1 MKAQDLKRHI
11 LDTLQDTEF
20 RYRGEDCLINPH
32 SAHDIYLG
40 YKDIDK
46 TYTDID
52 DLMNDPVFDGK
63 SLNEIVGQ
71 IELI

>member
-1 MKAQDLKRHI
+1 MKAVDIKNKI
-11 LDTLQDTEF
+11 LSLTNHFEF
-20 RYRGEDCLINPH
+20 QYRGEDCLIDPY